1 VWEEAYLEWSSH
13 NSTSVAGGLK
23 MGEKGD
29 AIYNFLPRRE
39 RGHSPGWGNPS
50 LAYIPRALKQ

>member
-1 VWEEAYLEWSSH
+1 
-13 NSTSVAGGLK
+13 
-23 MGEKGD
+23 MGERGLLF
-29 AIYNFLPRRE
+29 ITFLPRRE